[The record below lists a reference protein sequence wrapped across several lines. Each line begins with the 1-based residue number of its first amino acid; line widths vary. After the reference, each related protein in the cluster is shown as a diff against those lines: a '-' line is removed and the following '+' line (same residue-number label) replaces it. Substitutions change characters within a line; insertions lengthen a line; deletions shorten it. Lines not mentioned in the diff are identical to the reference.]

1 MLEEAE
7 NAKYYRFAIK
17 RFQTTQTSAVTIK
30 HKIMSALDI
39 ISNLLLLFAGIGVF
53 LIATKLM
60 SSNLEL
66 VGGNKLK
73 SMFAKTSK
81 NKFLGVGIGT
91 IGTAL
96 IQSSGATSVMT
107 IGFVN
112 AGIMTVAQAAPILLG
127 ANIGTTITGQI
138 VAIGFLTGS
147 GTNFSA
153 TILFSA
159 LAGVGALMT
168 YFSKKDMVKKVGG
181 ILSGLGLLFVALNT
195 MSTAMKPFANGVVQ
209 EFIASISFRGF
220 EVLLMLVGVLLT
232 AVIQSS
238 SVTSSIAITM
248 LISGLINLDQGIYL
262 VLGSNIGAVGV
273 ALLACVGSKTN
284 AKRAALFHLVEAVTR
299 VVVFI
304 VIVEIIIAATGN
316 QFFMGDL
323 FKLMFPN
330 FPQFQLSMFHTLF
343 NLVTVLILTPF
354 ANLFVKLVEKIIPE
368 KHTKVEPDTK
378 QLTYIDEHFLN
389 TPPIA
394 VEQVRK
400 EVLRMAEIAMENFDL
415 SLDTICTL
423 DFSKLETF
431 KKNEDHLNF
440 LNREITKYIVKITKT
455 TLSETDNAYI
465 STVFHTV
472 SDLERIGDYAEN
484 IMEYATKLTSLN
496 KGFSDEATEEIRT
509 LQKTIEQLYQKV
521 MKVYVTSDFKTLKE
535 AYEIEDLVDDMT
547 NQMSDKHI
555 ERLVMGVCSPD
566 IGAQYLSLTSNSERI
581 ADHFINIA
589 KAVRSFS
596 KTNKNSDNNLIEPAH
611 KDKLT
616 INSAEE
622 SAEVFEQS
630 EETKTEE

>member
-1 MLEEAE
+1 
-7 NAKYYRFAIK
+7 
-17 RFQTTQTSAVTIK
+17 
-30 HKIMSALDI
+30 MSALDI

-91 IGTAL
+91 LGTAL
-96 IQSSGATSVMT
+96 IQSSGATSVMA

-112 AGIMTVAQAAPILLG
+112 AGIMTVSQAAPILLG

-147 GTNFSA
+147 GTSFSA

-181 ILSGLGLLFVALNT
+181 ILGGLGLLFVGLNT

-220 EVLLMLVGVLLT
+220 EIVLMLVGVLLT

-262 VLGSNIGAVGV
+262 VLGSNIGAVVV
-273 ALLACVGSKTN
+273 ALLACIGSKTN
-284 AKRAALFHLVEAVTR
+284 AKRAAMFHLITNVIR
-299 VVVFI
+299 VVVFL
-304 VIVEIIIAATGN
+304 VIVEVIIAATGN
-316 QFFMGDL
+316 QFFLGNL
-323 FKLMFPN
+323 FKLMFPD

-343 NLVTVLILTPF
+343 NLVSVLIILPF
-354 ANLFVKLVEKIIPE
+354 TNLIVKLVEKIIPE
-368 KHTKVEPDTK
+368 KEKETVADT
-378 QLTYIDEHFLN
+378 QRPAYIDEHFLN

-400 EVLRMAEIAMENFDL
+400 EVLRMAEIAMANFDT
-415 SLDTICTL
+415 SLDTVCSL
-423 DFSKLETF
+423 DFSKAETF
-431 KKNEDHLNF
+431 KKNEEHLNF
-440 LNREITKYIVKITKT
+440 LNREITKYIVKISKT
-455 TLSETDNAYI
+455 NLSEQDNVYI
-465 STVFHTV
+465 STVFHSV

-484 IMEYATKLTSLN
+484 IMEYAEKLTVIG
-496 KGFSDEATEEIRT
+496 KGFSDDAIEEIKT

-521 MKVYVTSDFKTLKE
+521 MKFYVTGDFKTLKE
-535 AYEIEDLVDDMT
+535 AFEIEDNVDDMT
-547 NQMSDKHI
+547 NQMSDRHI
-555 ERLVMGVCSPD
+555 ERLDMGVCSPD

-596 KTNKNSDNNLIEPAH
+596 KPSKDNTKSLLEPAH
-611 KDKLT
+611 KDKLAMK
-616 INSAEE
+616 SAEE
-622 SAEVFEQS
+622 SAKVFEQANDDKS
-630 EETKTEE
+630 NE

>member
-1 MLEEAE
+1 
-7 NAKYYRFAIK
+7 
-17 RFQTTQTSAVTIK
+17 
-30 HKIMSALDI
+30 MSALEI

-73 SMFAKTSK
+73 ALFAKTSK
-81 NKFLGVGIGT
+81 NKFLGAGIGT
-91 IGTAL
+91 LGTAI
-96 IQSSGATSVMT
+96 IQSSGATSVMAL
-107 IGFVN
+107 GFVN
-112 AGIMTVAQAAPILLG
+112 AGIMTVSQVAPILLG

-138 VAIGFLTGS
+138 VAIGFITGS

-159 LAGVGALMT
+159 LAGVGAFMT
-168 YFSKKDMVKKVGG
+168 YFSKKDMIKKVGG
-181 ILSGLGLLFVALNT
+181 ILGGLGLLFVGLNT
-195 MSTAMKPFANGVVQ
+195 MSSAMKPFANGVVQ

-248 LISGLINLDQGIYL
+248 LVSGLINLDQGIYL

-273 ALLACVGSKTN
+273 ALLACIGSKTG
-284 AKRAALFHLVEAVTR
+284 AKRAAMFHLIEVVIR
-299 VVVFI
+299 VVVFLTIVEI
-304 VIVEIIIAATGN
+304 VIVATGN
-316 QFFMGDL
+316 QFFLGNL
-323 FKLMFPN
+323 FKLMFPD

-343 NLVTVLILTPF
+343 NLVSVLIILPF
-354 ANLFVKLVEKIIPE
+354 TNLIVKLVEKIIPDKAKE
-368 KHTKVEPDTK
+368 TVADT
-378 QLTYIDEHFLN
+378 QRPAYIDEHFLN

-400 EVLRMAEIAMENFDL
+400 EVLRMAEIAMENFDI
-415 SLDTICTL
+415 SLNTVCSL
-423 DFSKLETF
+423 DFSKAETF
-431 KKNEDHLNF
+431 KKNEEHLNF
-440 LNREITKYIVKITKT
+440 LNREITKYIVKISKT
-455 TLSETDNAYI
+455 NLSEQDNVYI
-465 STVFHTV
+465 STVFHSV

-484 IMEYATKLTSLN
+484 IMEYAEKLTTIG
-496 KGFSDEATEEIRT
+496 KGFSDEAIDEIKT

-521 MKVYVTSDFKTLKE
+521 MKVYVTGDFKTLKE
-535 AYEIEDLVDDMT
+535 AFEIEDNVDNMT
-547 NQMSDKHI
+547 NQMSDRHI
-555 ERLVMGVCSPD
+555 ERLDMGVCSPD

-596 KTNKNSDNNLIEPAH
+596 KPSKDNTKSLLEPAH
-611 KDKLT
+611 KDKLAMK
-616 INSAEE
+616 SAEE
-622 SAEVFEQS
+622 SAEEYAEVFEQLNDNKS
-630 EETKTEE
+630 NE